1 MQEKPIIRILLA
13 KPGLCTHE
21 TGVKLLA
28 AGLRDSGMEVI
39 YTGVFQEKDNI
50 ARVALQED
58 VDVVGLS
65 YLNGGHV
72 ALTKGVIGALQEVG
86 RGDIP
91 VIVGGIIPKADIEP
105 LHAIGVAGVYGPGTA
120 IPDIAEDIR
129 RIVREASA
137 APALAP

>member
-1 MQEKPIIRILLA
+1 MATDKIIRVLLA

-39 YTGVFQEKDNI
+39 YAGVFQEKENI
-50 ARVALQED
+50 ARIALQED

-72 ALTKGVIGALQEVG
+72 ALTRGVIAALREVG

-105 LHAIGVAGVYGPGTA
+105 LHDIGVSGVYGPGTP
-120 IPDIAEDIR
+120 IPDVAIDIK
-129 RIVREASA
+129 RIVNREA
-137 APALAP
+137 ALAI